1 MEPLA
6 IVSGVLLGFR
16 FNVIAAGIAA
26 GLAAGLWVGFGEKVP
41 TRVAALLVLFF
52 GWLIGDG
59 WAMFST
65 AAEIASRPSNVY
77 EWIGTALWA
86 VVSFAWGYALPLW
99 VGTFVGARVKKGTG
113 WLAASFVAAVTPI
126 VLGLISGSLRVGG

>member
-26 GLAAGLWVGFGEKVP
+26 GLGAGLWIGFGEKVP
-41 TRVAALLVLFF
+41 TRVAALLILFF

-59 WAMFST
+59 WAMFESARALST
-65 AAEIASRPSNVY
+65 MSPTWLEAL
-77 EWIGTALWA
+77 GTMLWGI
-86 VVSFAWGYALPLW
+86 VSLAYGYALPLW
-99 VGTFVGARVKKGTG
+99 VGVFVGSRVKRGTG
-113 WLAASFVAAVTPI
+113 WLAASFIAAVAPI
-126 VLGLISGSLRVGG
+126 VLGRISGSL